1 MDGIVNVL
9 KPPKMSSHDVVS
21 FIRKIFNIKKVGHTG
36 TLDPMAA
43 GVLPICLGKATKI
56 SQYLLDDVKR
66 YRCEMVLGS
75 NTDTQ
80 DRWGTVIQSRPV
92 RVRES
97 DIVEVFHRFQGEI
110 LQIPPMYS
118 ALKHKGKKLYEL
130 AREGKNVERE
140 ARKVWIYGLN
150 IIHID
155 HDRILFDV
163 LCSKGTYVRTLCEDI
178 GNQLNCGAYM
188 SFLIRTA
195 SGRFTLEEA
204 VTLETLQSIA
214 PDMLQ
219 SRYLYGMDY
228 PFIHMPRI
236 DIKKS
241 SMKYVLNGNDI
252 YEKNIIDGHGLK
264 EGVMVRLYGDHR
276 FVALGRVKKDK
287 ELYIDIER
295 VF

>member
-9 KPPKMSSHDVVS
+9 KPPKMSSHDVVN
-21 FIRKIFNIKKVGHTG
+21 FIRKVFNIKKVGHTG

-43 GVLPICLGKATKI
+43 GVLPICLGRATKI
-56 SQYLLDDVKR
+56 SPYLLDDVKK

-110 LQIPPMYS
+110 LQVPPMYS

-130 AREGKNVERE
+130 AREGKNVDRE
-140 ARKVWIYGLN
+140 ARKVWIYKLN
-150 IIHID
+150 IINID
-155 HDRILFDV
+155 HHRILFDV

-204 VTLETLQSIA
+204 VTLETLQSTV

-219 SRYLYGMDY
+219 SRYLYEMDY
-228 PFIHMPRI
+228 PLIHMPRI

-241 SMKYVLNGNDI
+241 SLKYVLNGNDI
-252 YEKNIIDGHGLK
+252 YGKNIVNGDGLK
-264 EGVMVRLYGDHR
+264 EGAMVRLYADHR

-287 ELYIDIER
+287 ELYIDIDR